1 MKMNNNYNNVLLVGE
16 DYIKSNSPISNNLE
30 DKYLLPAIAYMQRS
44 QLEETI
50 GTQLLCK
57 LQELVGENTIDNE
70 GNEHYKI
77 LLDDYI
83 MDYLMYLAIADV
95 TVSTS
100 FKINNFGVN
109 RSEDEKVYSASYNEV
124 MNMKNYLL
132 EKSNYCRYRL
142 QRYLIAN
149 YANFEELWIW
159 RSIADLRANLYSANG
174 CNVVLG
180 NARGKSINVPLG
192 NMSYGMPNS
201 TIDLN

>member
-1 MKMNNNYNNVLLVGE
+1 MKMNNYNNVLLVGV
-16 DYIKSNSPISNNLE
+16 DYIKSNSPISNNLD
-30 DKYLLPAIAYMQRS
+30 DKYLLPSIAYMQRS
-44 QLEETI
+44 NLEETI
-50 GTQLLCK
+50 GSQLLCK

-70 GNEHYKI
+70 ENEHYKI
-77 LLDDYI
+77 LLDDYVQ
-83 MDYLMYLAIADV
+83 DYLMYLAIADV

-109 RSEDEKVYSASYNEV
+109 RTEDEKVYNASYSEI
-124 MNMKNYLL
+124 MQMKNYLL

-149 YANFEELWIW
+149 YEQFRELWTW
-159 RSIADLRANLYSANG
+159 KTIADLRTNLYSANG

-180 NARGKSINVPLG
+180 GARGKFIGTPLG